1 MSVTESE
8 SYAIEIINLTKKYNQ
23 IKAVDDLNLAV
34 PKGSVFGFLGAN
46 GAGKTTTLKMLAG
59 LTNPDSGSIKLQGTN
74 VSFGSMK
81 GREKIGYL
89 PDVPECYGYMRP
101 VEFLGFCADLYGFDA
116 KTRKI
121 KSLELLDLVGLNN
134 VNKKIASFSR
144 GMKQR
149 LGIAQALIN
158 EPDIVLMDE
167 PASALD
173 PSGRFEVMEILTRLK
188 GKTTIF
194 FSTHIISDIERVCD
208 SIAIIDKGKILQ
220 QGNVS
225 DLKMKFDN
233 KCVSVAFPEFISKDE
248 IFAFND
254 EIKTSPWY
262 QSADFKGERALL
274 IKVAD
279 RPSAQRDI
287 IRIAASRNLAFE
299 QFNSLAI
306 SLEDIF
312 LEVTKA

>member
-1 MSVTESE
+1 
-8 SYAIEIINLTKKYNQ
+8 
-23 IKAVDDLNLAV
+23 
-34 PKGSVFGFLGAN
+34 VFGFLGAN

-74 VSFGSMK
+74 VSFGNMK

-116 KTRKI
+116 KTRKM

-134 VNKKIASFSR
+134 VNKRIASFSR

-173 PSGRFEVMEILTRLK
+173 PTGRFEVMEILTRLK

-208 SIAIIDKGKILQ
+208 SIAIIDKGRILQ
-220 QGNVS
+220 QGSVS
-225 DLKMKFDN
+225 DLKMQFDN

-248 IFAFND
+248 IYSFND
-254 EIKTSPWY
+254 EIKKSVWY
-262 QSADFKGERALL
+262 QNADFKGDRSLL